1 MTKGGKIM
9 AFINNTPMVVGGGS
23 GGGSQYKL
31 VKKAVKCDVTF
42 NNGDFI
48 LTPQTNDLFTNLYQY
63 LCDAD
68 GSVGYY
74 CAPAGMWML
83 NISDSA
89 SSGHVYGLLPTCP
102 FGQFVQDSPLHI
114 NFASNED
121 YIDTSDYWKSIH
133 AYDAQIPYMQNYIK
147 INAERL
153 VIRIDSRNT
162 KSASTKSTST
172 SSVSKAPAAPVVPS
186 ILRDE
191 KHFASSTSLSAYL
204 TFLAIEAV
212 QN

>member
-1 MTKGGKIM
+1 M

-48 LTPQTNDLFTNLYQY
+48 LTPQTNDLFTNLYNY
-63 LCDAD
+63 LCDAN
-68 GSVGYY
+68 GLVGYY

-83 NISDSA
+83 NITDD
-89 SSGHVYGLLPTCP
+89 GGVFYGLLPICP
-102 FGQFVQDSPLHI
+102 SGQFVKDSPLHI

-121 YIDTSDYWKSIH
+121 YSAASSSWTSIH
-133 AYDAQIPYMQNYIK
+133 AYDAQIPFMQNYIK
-147 INAERL
+147 INAAKL
-153 VIRIDSRNT
+153 VKRID
-162 KSASTKSTST
+162 STST
-172 SSVSKAPAAPVVPS
+172 SSKSTSSVMKAPAAPAAPAAPVLPS
-186 ILRDE
+186 IVRTE
-191 KHFASSTSLSAYL
+191 KDFASSTTSLVAYL

>member
-1 MTKGGKIM
+1 M
-9 AFINNTPMVVGGGS
+9 AIIKNTPTIVGGGS

-42 NNGDFI
+42 NSGEFI
-48 LTPQTNDLFTNLYQY
+48 VTPQTNDLFTNLYQY
-63 LCDAD
+63 LCDFN
-68 GSVGYY
+68 GQVGYY

-83 NISDSA
+83 NIADR
-89 SSGHVYGLLPTCP
+89 SSSEVFYGLQPICP
-102 FGQFVQDSPLHI
+102 FGKLVKDAPLHI

-121 YIDTSDYWKSIH
+121 YNAKSDAWTSFH

-147 INAERL
+147 INAGKL
-153 VIRIDSRNT
+153 VKRIDSTST
-162 KSASTKSTST
+162 KSTSTKSTST
-172 SSVSKAPAAPVVPS
+172 SSTSTSSVVKAPAAPVLPS
-186 ILRDE
+186 IVRNE
-191 KHFASSTSLSAYL
+191 KDFASSTTSLSAYL

>member
-1 MTKGGKIM
+1 M
-9 AFINNTPMVVGGGS
+9 AFINNTPMIMGGGS

-68 GSVGYY
+68 GSVGFY

-83 NISDSA
+83 NISN
-89 SSGHVYGLLPTCP
+89 GGGVVYGLLPVCP
-102 FGQFVQDSPLHI
+102 FGKFVKEEPLHI

-121 YIDTSDYWKSIH
+121 YDAATDAWTSIH
-133 AYDAQIPYMQNYIK
+133 AYDAQIPYMRNYIK
-147 INAERL
+147 INSGRL
-153 VIRIDSRNT
+153 KKRIDSIGT
-162 KSASTKSTST
+162 KSTSAKSTST
-172 SSVSKAPAAPVVPS
+172 SSVPKAPSAPVLPS
-186 ILRDE
+186 IVRNE
-191 KHFASSTSLSAYL
+191 KDFATSTTSLYASL

-212 QN
+212 

>member
-1 MTKGGKIM
+1 M
-9 AFINNTPMVVGGGS
+9 AFINNTPTIVGGGS

-68 GSVGYY
+68 GSVGFY

-83 NISDSA
+83 NISN
-89 SSGHVYGLLPTCP
+89 GGGVVYGLLPICP
-102 FGQFVQDSPLHI
+102 FGKFVKEEPLHI
-114 NFASNED
+114 NFASNEYYD
-121 YIDTSDYWKSIH
+121 AATDAWTSIH

-147 INAERL
+147 INAGKL
-153 VIRIDSRNT
+153 VKRIDSTST
-162 KSASTKSTST
+162 KSTSTKSTST
-172 SSVSKAPAAPVVPS
+172 SSVPKAPAAPVLPS
-186 ILRDE
+186 IVRNE
-191 KHFASSTSLSAYL
+191 KDFASSTTSLSAYL

>member
-1 MTKGGKIM
+1 M
-9 AFINNTPMVVGGGS
+9 AIIKNTPTIVGSGS

-31 VKKAVKCDVTF
+31 VKKAVICDVTF

-83 NISDSA
+83 NIA
-89 SSGHVYGLLPTCP
+89 NGSGGVFYGLLPTCP
-102 FGQFVQDSPLHI
+102 FGKLVKEEPLHI
-114 NFASNED
+114 NFASNDGYNAEYD
-121 YIDTSDYWKSIH
+121 EWTSIR
-133 AYDAQIPYMQNYIK
+133 AYDAQIPYMRNYIK
-147 INAERL
+147 INSGRL
-153 VIRIDSRNT
+153 KKRTEST
-162 KSASTKSTST
+162 SMKGTSTKSTST
-172 SSVSKAPAAPVVPS
+172 SSVVKAPAAPVLPS
-186 ILRDE
+186 VVRNE
-191 KHFASSTSLSAYL
+191 KDFATSTTSLYAYL
-204 TFLAIEAV
+204 TFLAIEEV

>member
-1 MTKGGKIM
+1 M
-9 AFINNTPMVVGGGS
+9 AFINNTPMVMGGGS

-48 LTPQTNDLFTNLYQY
+48 LTPQTNDLFTNLYNYVCGNNGQ
-63 LCDAD
+63 
-68 GSVGYY
+68 VGYY

-83 NISDSA
+83 NITD
-89 SSGHVYGLLPTCP
+89 GGGVFYGLLPICP
-102 FGQFVQDSPLHI
+102 FGQFVKDGPLHI

-121 YIDTSDYWKSIH
+121 YSVASNQWTSIH
-133 AYDAQIPYMQNYIK
+133 AYDAQIPCMQNYIK
-147 INAERL
+147 INAGKL
-153 VIRIDSRNT
+153 VKRIDST
-162 KSASTKSTST
+162 STKSTST
-172 SSVSKAPAAPVVPS
+172 SSVMKAPAAPYAPVLPS
-186 ILRDE
+186 IVRTE
-191 KHFASSTSLSAYL
+191 KGFASSTTSLGAYL

>member
-1 MTKGGKIM
+1 M
-9 AFINNTPMVVGGGS
+9 AIIKNAPTIVGGGS

-48 LTPQTNDLFTNLYQY
+48 FTPQANDLFTNLYQY
-63 LCDAD
+63 LCDAN
-68 GSVGYY
+68 GLVGYY

-83 NISDSA
+83 NISD
-89 SSGHVYGLLPTCP
+89 GGEVFYGLLPVCP
-102 FGQFVQDSPLHI
+102 FGKFVADEPLHI

-121 YIDTSDYWKSIH
+121 YNETSDYWESIH

-147 INAERL
+147 INSGRL
-153 VIRIDSRNT
+153 VMRIDSINT
-162 KSASTKSTST
+162 KSTSTKSTST
-172 SSVSKAPAAPVVPS
+172 SSVVKAPVAPVVPS
-186 ILRDE
+186 IVRNE
-191 KHFASSTSLSAYL
+191 KHFASSSSGLSAYL

>member
-1 MTKGGKIM
+1 M

-68 GSVGYY
+68 GSVGFY

-83 NISDSA
+83 NITDGGGA
-89 SSGHVYGLLPTCP
+89 FYGLLPICP
-102 FGQFVQDSPLHI
+102 FGQFVQDGPLHI

-121 YIDTSDYWKSIH
+121 YNDTAGTWTSIH

-147 INAERL
+147 INSGKL
-153 VIRIDSRNT
+153 VNRKDSTST
-162 KSASTKSTST
+162 KSTSANSTST
-172 SSVSKAPAAPVVPS
+172 SSVPKAPAAPVLPS
-186 ILRDE
+186 IVRTE
-191 KHFASSTSLSAYL
+191 KGFASSTTSLGAYL

>member
-1 MTKGGKIM
+1 M
-9 AFINNTPMVVGGGS
+9 AFINNTPMIMGGGS

-68 GSVGYY
+68 GSVGFY

-83 NISDSA
+83 NISVPRDDK
-89 SSGHVYGLLPTCP
+89 VFGLLPVCP
-102 FGQFVQDSPLHI
+102 FGQFVKDSPLHI

-121 YIDTSDYWKSIH
+121 YSAASSSWTSIH
-133 AYDAQIPYMQNYIK
+133 AYDAQIPYMRNYIK
-147 INAERL
+147 INSGRL
-153 VIRIDSRNT
+153 KKRIDSIGT
-162 KSASTKSTST
+162 KSTSAKSTST
-172 SSVSKAPAAPVVPS
+172 SSVPKAPAAPVLPS
-186 ILRDE
+186 IVRDE
-191 KHFASSTSLSAYL
+191 KAFTSSTTGLLAYL

>member
-1 MTKGGKIM
+1 M
-9 AFINNTPMVVGGGS
+9 AFINNTPMIMGGGS

-48 LTPQTNDLFTNLYQY
+48 LTPQTNDLFTNLYKY
-63 LCDAD
+63 LCDVND
-68 GSVGYY
+68 QVEYY

-83 NISDSA
+83 NITD
-89 SSGHVYGLLPTCP
+89 GGGVFYGLLPICP
-102 FGQFVQDSPLHI
+102 FGKFVKDEPLHI

-121 YIDTSDYWKSIH
+121 YSAASSAWTSIH

-147 INAERL
+147 INAGKL
-153 VIRIDSRNT
+153 VMRIDST
-162 KSASTKSTST
+162 GSAA
-172 SSVSKAPAAPVVPS
+172 KAPVQPS
-186 ILRDE
+186 IVRNE
-191 KHFASSTSLSAYL
+191 KNFASSTTSLSAYL

>member
-1 MTKGGKIM
+1 M

-31 VKKAVKCDVTF
+31 VKKAVMCDVTF
-42 NNGDFI
+42 NNGDFR

-63 LCDAD
+63 LC
-68 GSVGYY
+68 GNNGQVGYY

-83 NISDSA
+83 NITD
-89 SSGHVYGLLPTCP
+89 GGGVFYGLLPICP
-102 FGQFVQDSPLHI
+102 FGQFIKDSPLHI
-114 NFASNED
+114 NFATNED
-121 YIDTSDYWKSIH
+121 YNAASGEWTSIH

-147 INAERL
+147 INAAKL
-153 VIRIDSRNT
+153 VKRTDR
-162 KSASTKSTST
+162 KSTSSTST
-172 SSVSKAPAAPVVPS
+172 SSVMKAPAAPAAPVLPS
-186 ILRDE
+186 IVRNE
-191 KHFASSTSLSAYL
+191 KDFASSTTSLSAYL

>member
-1 MTKGGKIM
+1 M
-9 AFINNTPMVVGGGS
+9 AFINNTPMIMGGGS

-68 GSVGYY
+68 ALVGYY

-83 NISDSA
+83 NISNIGD
-89 SSGHVYGLLPTCP
+89 GKFYGLLPVCP
-102 FGQFVQDSPLHI
+102 FGQSVQDSPLHI

-121 YIDTSDYWKSIH
+121 YDDTNDAWTSIH
-133 AYDAQIPYMQNYIK
+133 AYDAQIPFMQNYIK
-147 INAERL
+147 INAGRL
-153 VIRIDSRNT
+153 VKRIDSTST
-162 KSASTKSTST
+162 KSTSTKSTST
-172 SSVSKAPAAPVVPS
+172 SSTSTSSVIKAPAAPVQPS
-186 ILRDE
+186 IVRNE
-191 KHFASSTSLSAYL
+191 KGFAPSTTSLSAYL

>member
-1 MTKGGKIM
+1 MI
-9 AFINNTPMVVGGGS
+9 VGGGS

-42 NNGDFI
+42 NNGDFT
-48 LTPQTNDLFTNLYQY
+48 LTPQTNNLFTNLYQY

-89 SSGHVYGLLPTCP
+89 SSGHFYGLLPTCP
-102 FGQFVQDSPLHI
+102 FGQFVKDSPLHI

-121 YIDTSDYWKSIH
+121 YDAAYDYWTSIH

-147 INAERL
+147 INSGRL
-153 VIRIDSRNT
+153 VKRIDSRST
-162 KSASTKSTST
+162 KSAST
-172 SSVSKAPAAPVVPS
+172 SSATKAPELQSSAIKAPAAPVLPS
-186 ILRDE
+186 IVRNE
-191 KHFASSTSLSAYL
+191 KGFASSTTSLSAYL

>member
-1 MTKGGKIM
+1 M
-9 AFINNTPMVVGGGS
+9 AIINNTPMIVGGGS

-42 NNGDFI
+42 SNGDFI

-63 LCDAD
+63 LCDAN
-68 GSVGYY
+68 GLVGYY

-83 NISDSA
+83 NISN
-89 SSGHVYGLLPTCP
+89 GGGVIYGLLPVCP
-102 FGQFVQDSPLHI
+102 FGKFVKDEPLHI

-121 YIDTSDYWKSIH
+121 YDATTDAWKSVH
-133 AYDAQIPYMQNYIK
+133 AYDAQIPYMRNYIK
-147 INAERL
+147 INAGRL
-153 VIRIDSRNT
+153 VHRIDSTST
-162 KSASTKSTST
+162 KSTSTKSTST
-172 SSVSKAPAAPVVPS
+172 SSVVKAPAAPVLPS
-186 ILRDE
+186 IVRNE
-191 KHFASSTSLSAYL
+191 KDFASSTTSLSAYL

>member
-1 MTKGGKIM
+1 M
-9 AFINNTPMVVGGGS
+9 AIIKNAPTIVGGGS

-42 NNGDFI
+42 NNGDFK

-63 LCDAD
+63 LCDNN
-68 GSVGYY
+68 GLVGYY

-83 NISDSA
+83 NITD
-89 SSGHVYGLLPTCP
+89 GGGVFYGLLPICP
-102 FGQFVQDSPLHI
+102 FGRFVKDSPLHI

-121 YIDTSDYWKSIH
+121 YDDTSDYWTSIH

-147 INAERL
+147 INAGKL
-153 VIRIDSRNT
+153 VKRIDSTST
-162 KSASTKSTST
+162 KSASTRSTST
-172 SSVSKAPAAPVVPS
+172 SSTSTSSPIKAPAAPVLPS
-186 ILRDE
+186 IVRNE
-191 KHFASSTSLSAYL
+191 KDFASSTTSLGAYL

>member
-1 MTKGGKIM
+1 M
-9 AFINNTPMVVGGGS
+9 AFINNTPMIMGGSS

-48 LTPQTNDLFTNLYQY
+48 LTPQTNDLFTNLYNY
-63 LCDAD
+63 LCDAN
-68 GSVGYY
+68 GLVGYY

-83 NISDSA
+83 NISDSRDDK
-89 SSGHVYGLLPTCP
+89 VFGLLPVCP
-102 FGQFVQDSPLHI
+102 FGQFVQDGPLHI

-121 YIDTSDYWKSIH
+121 YNDTSSAWTSIH
-133 AYDAQIPYMQNYIK
+133 AYDAQIPYRQNYIK
-147 INAERL
+147 INAGKL
-153 VIRIDSRNT
+153 VQRIDSTGT
-162 KSASTKSTST
+162 KSTSAKSTST
-172 SSVSKAPAAPVVPS
+172 SSVPKAPAAPVLPS
-186 ILRDE
+186 IVRNE
-191 KHFASSTSLSAYL
+191 KDFATSTTSLYASL

>member
-1 MTKGGKIM
+1 M
-9 AFINNTPMVVGGGS
+9 AIIKNTPTIVGGGS

-48 LTPQTNDLFTNLYQY
+48 LTPQTNDLFTNLYNY
-63 LCDAD
+63 LCGNNAL
-68 GSVGYY
+68 VGYY

-83 NISDSA
+83 NITN
-89 SSGHVYGLLPTCP
+89 GGGVVYGLLPICP
-102 FGQFVQDSPLHI
+102 FGQFVKDSPLHI

-121 YIDTSDYWKSIH
+121 YNDTSNQWTSIH

-147 INAERL
+147 INAGKL
-153 VIRIDSRNT
+153 VWRIDSTST
-162 KSASTKSTST
+162 KSTSTKSTST
-172 SSVSKAPAAPVVPS
+172 SSTSTSSVVKAPAAPVLPS
-186 ILRDE
+186 IVRNE
-191 KHFASSTSLSAYL
+191 KGFATSTTSLSAYL

>member
-1 MTKGGKIM
+1 M
-9 AFINNTPMVVGGGS
+9 AFINNTPMLMGGSS

-31 VKKAVKCDVTF
+31 VKKAVMCDVTF

-48 LTPQTNDLFTNLYQY
+48 LTPQTNDLFTNLYNYVCGNNGQ
-63 LCDAD
+63 
-68 GSVGYY
+68 VGYY

-83 NISDSA
+83 NIADGA
-89 SSGHVYGLLPTCP
+89 GGVFYGLLPICP
-102 FGQFVQDSPLHI
+102 FGKFVKDEPLHI

-121 YIDTSDYWKSIH
+121 YNDTSNQWISIH

-147 INAERL
+147 INSGKL
-153 VIRIDSRNT
+153 VKRIDSIGT
-162 KSASTKSTST
+162 KSIST
-172 SSVSKAPAAPVVPS
+172 SSVMKAPAAPAAPAAPVLPS
-186 ILRDE
+186 IVRDE
-191 KHFASSTSLSAYL
+191 KDFASSTTSLYAYL

>member
-1 MTKGGKIM
+1 M
-9 AFINNTPMVVGGGS
+9 AFINNTPMIMGGGL

-31 VKKAVKCDVTF
+31 VKKAVNCNVTF

-63 LCDAD
+63 LCDVNNL
-68 GSVGYY
+68 VGYY

-83 NISDSA
+83 NISDSG
-89 SSGHVYGLLPTCP
+89 SGGLFYGLLPICP
-102 FGQFVQDSPLHI
+102 FGQFVKDSPLHI

-121 YIDTSDYWKSIH
+121 YDDTSDSWTSIH

-147 INAERL
+147 INSGRL
-153 VIRIDSRNT
+153 VKRIDSRST
-162 KSASTKSTST
+162 KSASTSSASMSTAST
-172 SSVSKAPAAPVVPS
+172 SSATKAPAAPVLPS
-186 ILRDE
+186 IVRNE
-191 KHFASSTSLSAYL
+191 KDFASSTTSLGAYL

-212 QN
+212 

>member
-1 MTKGGKIM
+1 M
-9 AFINNTPMVVGGGS
+9 AFINNTPMIVGGGS

-48 LTPQTNDLFTNLYQY
+48 LTPQTNDLFTNLYNY
-63 LCDAD
+63 LCDAN
-68 GSVGYY
+68 GLVGYY

-83 NISDSA
+83 NISDSIDDK
-89 SSGHVYGLLPTCP
+89 VFGLLPICP
-102 FGQFVQDSPLHI
+102 FGQFVKDGPLHI

-121 YIDTSDYWKSIH
+121 YNDTDNQWTSIH

-147 INAERL
+147 INAGKL
-153 VIRIDSRNT
+153 VKRIDST
-162 KSASTKSTST
+162 SAKSTSAKSTST
-172 SSVSKAPAAPVVPS
+172 SSVPKAPAAPVLPS
-186 ILRDE
+186 IVRTE
-191 KHFASSTSLSAYL
+191 KGFASSTTSLSAYL

>member
-1 MTKGGKIM
+1 M
-9 AFINNTPMVVGGGS
+9 AIIKNTPTIVGGGS

-48 LTPQTNDLFTNLYQY
+48 LTPQTNDLFTNLYNY
-63 LCDAD
+63 LCDVN
-68 GSVGYY
+68 GQVGHY

-83 NISDSA
+83 NITD
-89 SSGHVYGLLPTCP
+89 GGGVFYGLQPICP
-102 FGQFVQDSPLHI
+102 FGQFIKDSPLHI
-114 NFASNED
+114 NFATNED
-121 YIDTSDYWKSIH
+121 YNAASGAWTSIH

-147 INAERL
+147 INAAKL
-153 VIRIDSRNT
+153 VKRTDS
-162 KSASTKSTST
+162 KSTSSKST
-172 SSVSKAPAAPVVPS
+172 SSVMKAAAAPAAPVLPS
-186 ILRDE
+186 IVRQESD
-191 KHFASSTSLSAYL
+191 FASSTTSLSAYL

>member
-1 MTKGGKIM
+1 M
-9 AFINNTPMVVGGGS
+9 AIIKNTPTIVGGGS

-31 VKKAVKCDVTF
+31 VKKAVMCDVTF

-63 LCDAD
+63 VCDANNQ
-68 GSVGYY
+68 VGYY

-83 NISDSA
+83 NITNG
-89 SSGHVYGLLPTCP
+89 SGGIFYGLLPTCP
-102 FGQFVQDSPLHI
+102 FGQLVKDGPLHI

-121 YIDTSDYWKSIH
+121 YNAEYDQWTSIR
-133 AYDAQIPYMQNYIK
+133 AYDAQIPYMRNYIK
-147 INAERL
+147 INAAKL
-153 VIRIDSRNT
+153 VKRTETTSM
-162 KSASTKSTST
+162 KSTSTKSTST
-172 SSVSKAPAAPVVPS
+172 SSVPKAPAAPTLPSVV
-186 ILRDE
+186 RNE
-191 KHFASSTSLSAYL
+191 KDFATSTTSLGAYL

>member
-1 MTKGGKIM
+1 M
-9 AFINNTPMVVGGGS
+9 AFINNTPMIMGGGS

-63 LCDAD
+63 LCDAN
-68 GSVGYY
+68 GLVGYY
-74 CAPAGMWML
+74 CVPAGMWML
-83 NISDSA
+83 NISN
-89 SSGHVYGLLPTCP
+89 GGGVIYGLLPVCP
-102 FGQFVQDSPLHI
+102 FGQLVQDSPLHI

-121 YIDTSDYWKSIH
+121 YNDTSDQWTSIH
-133 AYDAQIPYMQNYIK
+133 AYDAQIPFMRNYIK
-147 INAERL
+147 INAGRL
-153 VIRIDSRNT
+153 VHRIDSTST
-162 KSASTKSTST
+162 KSTSTKSTST
-172 SSVSKAPAAPVVPS
+172 SSVVKAPAAPVLPS
-186 ILRDE
+186 IVRNE
-191 KHFASSTSLSAYL
+191 KDFATSTTSLYAYL

>member
-1 MTKGGKIM
+1 M
-9 AFINNTPMVVGGGS
+9 ALIKNTPTIVGGGS

-31 VKKAVKCDVTF
+31 VKKAVMCDVTF

-48 LTPQTNDLFTNLYQY
+48 LTPQTNDLFTNLYNYVCGNNGQ
-63 LCDAD
+63 
-68 GSVGYY
+68 VGYY

-83 NISDSA
+83 NITD
-89 SSGHVYGLLPTCP
+89 GGGVFYGLLPICP
-102 FGQFVQDSPLHI
+102 FGQLVKDSPLHI

-121 YIDTSDYWKSIH
+121 YNAASNQWTSIH

-147 INAERL
+147 INAGKL
-153 VIRIDSRNT
+153 VKRIDST
-162 KSASTKSTST
+162 GSAA
-172 SSVSKAPAAPVVPS
+172 KAPVQPS
-186 ILRDE
+186 LVRNE
-191 KHFASSTSLSAYL
+191 KDFASSTTSLVAYL

>member
-1 MTKGGKIM
+1 M
-9 AFINNTPMVVGGGS
+9 AFINNTPMIMGGGS

-68 GSVGYY
+68 GSVGFY

-83 NISDSA
+83 NISN
-89 SSGHVYGLLPTCP
+89 GGGVVYGLLPVCP
-102 FGQFVQDSPLHI
+102 FGKFVKEEPLHI

-121 YIDTSDYWKSIH
+121 YDPATEVWTSIH
-133 AYDAQIPYMQNYIK
+133 AYDAQIPYMRNYIK
-147 INAERL
+147 INSGRL
-153 VIRIDSRNT
+153 KKRIDSTGSAAKAPVQPSIVRNE
-162 KSASTKSTST
+162 KDFATST
-172 SSVSKAPAAPVVPS
+172 
-186 ILRDE
+186 
-191 KHFASSTSLSAYL
+191 TSLYASL
-204 TFLAIEAV
+204 IFLAIEAV

>member
-1 MTKGGKIM
+1 M
-9 AFINNTPMVVGGGS
+9 AFINNTPMIMGGGS
-23 GGGSQYKL
+23 GGGGKTYQL

-42 NNGDFI
+42 NTGDFI
-48 LTPQTNDLFTNLYQY
+48 FTPQTNDLFTNLYEY
-63 LCDAD
+63 LCGNN

-83 NISDSA
+83 NISY
-89 SSGHVYGLLPTCP
+89 GGGVFYGLLPVCP
-102 FGQFVQDSPLHI
+102 FGKFVKDEPLHI

-121 YIDTSDYWKSIH
+121 YNDTDDYWKSIH

-147 INAERL
+147 INAGRL
-153 VIRIDSRNT
+153 VTRIDSIST

-172 SSVSKAPAAPVVPS
+172 SSPIKAPVAPVVPS
-186 ILRDE
+186 IVRVE
-191 KHFASSTSLSAYL
+191 KNFATSTTSLYAYL

>member
-1 MTKGGKIM
+1 M
-9 AFINNTPMVVGGGS
+9 AFIDNTPMIMGGGS

-31 VKKAVKCDVTF
+31 VKKAVMCDVTF

-48 LTPQTNDLFTNLYQY
+48 LTPQTNDLFTNLYKY
-63 LCDAD
+63 LCDVN
-68 GSVGYY
+68 GLVGYY

-83 NISDSA
+83 NITD
-89 SSGHVYGLLPTCP
+89 GGEVIYGLLPICP
-102 FGQFVQDSPLHI
+102 FGQFIKDSPLHI

-121 YIDTSDYWKSIH
+121 YNDTSNQWTSIH

-147 INAERL
+147 INSGKL
-153 VIRIDSRNT
+153 VKRIDSIST
-162 KSASTKSTST
+162 KSTSTKSTST
-172 SSVSKAPAAPVVPS
+172 SSVPKAPAAPVLPS
-186 ILRDE
+186 IVRQE
-191 KHFASSTSLSAYL
+191 SSFTSSTTGLGAYL

>member
-1 MTKGGKIM
+1 M
-9 AFINNTPMVVGGGS
+9 AIIKNTPTIVGGGS

-68 GSVGYY
+68 GSAGFY

-83 NISDSA
+83 NISN
-89 SSGHVYGLLPTCP
+89 GGGVVYGLLPVCP
-102 FGQFVQDSPLHI
+102 FGKFVNQEPLHI
-114 NFASNED
+114 NFASNEGYD
-121 YIDTSDYWKSIH
+121 DTTDAWTSIH
-133 AYDAQIPYMQNYIK
+133 AYDAQIPYMRNYIK
-147 INAERL
+147 INAGKL
-153 VIRIDSRNT
+153 VKRIDSTST
-162 KSASTKSTST
+162 KSAT
-172 SSVSKAPAAPVVPS
+172 KAPVLPS
-186 ILRDE
+186 LVRDE
-191 KHFASSTSLSAYL
+191 KDFATSTTSLYASL